1 MKSIF
6 KLLAAASLYLF
17 LISCDDN
24 EEHFKV
30 AFLTDVHVQKELK
43 ADEGFLKAIEKVNK
57 LNPDFVITGGDLIMD
72 ALNQTYERSDSL
84 YSLYIS
90 LCDSFTMP
98 VYHTIGNHEVFGLY
112 ETSGVDTTHPDYGK
126 NMFKKYLGNGSVNK
140 SFNHKGWQFLLL
152 DGIGFTEDRKYFG
165 FIDQSQ
171 IEWIKIELQKID
183 KETPIV
189 LSTHIPFASV
199 GLQMLE
205 KSTVPLTGRLVVT
218 NSKEVLDLFANH
230 NLRLVLQGHL
240 HIVEEIIF
248 RNIHFI
254 TGGAVSG
261 AWWKGPRYGFE
272 EGFVLLEF
280 GDDEFNWQYIDFG
293 WQVNL
298 EN

>member
-1 MKSIF
+1 MKSLF
-6 KLLAAASLYLF
+6 KLLLTVSLYLL
-17 LISCDDN
+17 LISCN
-24 EEHFKV
+24 NKRLPFKV
-30 AFLTDVHVQKELK
+30 AFLTDIHVQKELK
-43 ADEGFLKAIEKVNK
+43 ADEGFLKAIKQVNE
-57 LNPDFVITGGDLIMD
+57 LEPDFVITGGDLIMD

-84 YSLYIS
+84 YKLYIS
-90 LCDSFTMP
+90 LCENFSMP
-98 VYHTIGNHEVFGLY
+98 VYNTIGNHEIFGLY
-112 ETSGVDTTHPDYGK
+112 ESSGIDTTHPYYGK
-126 NMFKKYLGNGSVNK
+126 NLFEKYLGNGSVNK
-140 SFNHKGWQFLLL
+140 SFYHKGWHFLVL
-152 DGIGFTEDRKYFG
+152 DGIGFTEERKYFG
-165 FIDQSQ
+165 FIDQLQ
-171 IEWIKIELQKID
+171 MEWIKSELQIID

-189 LSTHIPFASV
+189 LSTHIPFSSV
-199 GLQMLE
+199 GIQMLE
-205 KSTVPLTGRLVVT
+205 ESTAPLTGQLVVT
-218 NSKEVLDLFANH
+218 NSKEVMGLFAEH

-248 RNIHFI
+248 RRTHFI